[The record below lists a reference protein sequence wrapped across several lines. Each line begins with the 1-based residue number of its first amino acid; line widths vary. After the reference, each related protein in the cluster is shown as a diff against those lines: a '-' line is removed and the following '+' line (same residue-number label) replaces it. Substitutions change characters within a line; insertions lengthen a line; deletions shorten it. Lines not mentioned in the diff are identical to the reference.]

1 MPDGTV
7 VVLIIAVA
15 IGYLSARIKPP
26 FGLLVALFGPPLF
39 CYVFAWALMSPRF
52 NTGAEPAGRWDLVA
66 TTIWTCL
73 SVPIAIVTHVVTRWR
88 SRSQKRAGSAGRIS
102 EPKG

>member
-26 FGLLVALFGPPLF
+26 FGLLCALFGPPLF
-39 CYVFAWALMSPRF
+39 CYLFAYVLMSPRL
-52 NTGAEPAGRWDLVA
+52 NPGAEPAGGWDLVA
-66 TTIWTCL
+66 TIIWTCW
-73 SVPIAIVTHVVTRWR
+73 SVPISIVTHVATRWR
-88 SRSQKRAGSAGRIS
+88 NRSRKGVGSDVRGS
-102 EPKG
+102 DPKG